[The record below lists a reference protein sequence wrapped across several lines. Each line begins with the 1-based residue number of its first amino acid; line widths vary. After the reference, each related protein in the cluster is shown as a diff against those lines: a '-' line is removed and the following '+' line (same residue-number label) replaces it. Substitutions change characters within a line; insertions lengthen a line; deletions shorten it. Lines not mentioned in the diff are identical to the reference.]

1 MKFSLPALAVTLILS
16 GQAAVAGDV
25 TLWTLALVDGGM
37 VEYEAT
43 LDLSQAGRITGQAPC
58 NSYFADIT
66 VEGEALTL
74 GPIGA
79 TRMACDQMA
88 AEAEYFDTLS
98 QMDTLIQHEATLVL
112 RGGEREMAFVP
123 QKD

>member
-79 TRMACDQMA
+79 TRMACD
-88 AEAEYFDTLS
+88 TRVS
-98 QMDTLIQHEATLVL
+98 PSSLV
-112 RGGEREMAFVP
+112 AP
-123 QKD
+123 